1 MRTRKLRQ
9 YAHEFSTGCFPHA
22 IFGVAAAAISG
33 LAAHHIGLPGFVVFA
48 VVAAVMFA
56 VSVLLAPKR
65 TSDLYTPKARRAIFF
80 ARDEA
85 MRRGSSVID
94 SEHLLLGVLREN
106 EALPNRLGGSRIAIS
121 EFLRRIEGISS
132 IGQPIAGTVE
142 IPLSPESKQV
152 LRFAAEEAESLRHR
166 NICIGHLL
174 LGMLRVERSTAARIL
189 QSGGVTIS
197 GLRERTAQNV
207 LWAEAT
213 D

>member
-22 IFGVAAAAISG
+22 IFGVAAAAIFG
-33 LAAHHIGLPGFVVFA
+33 LEAHRIGLPRLVVFA

-65 TSDLYTPKARRAIFF
+65 MSDLYTPNARCVIFF
-80 ARDEA
+80 APDEA
-85 MRRGSSVID
+85 MRHGSSLID

-106 EALPNRLGGSRIAIS
+106 ETLPNRLGGSRIAIS
-121 EFLRRIEGISS
+121 EFLRRIEGIPTM
-132 IGQPIAGTVE
+132 GQPLAGTVE

-174 LGMLRVERSTAARIL
+174 LGILRVEQSTAARIL
-189 QSGGVTIS
+189 QSGGATIS
-197 GLRERTAQNV
+197 GLRERAARNM